1 MDALEARVKLLR
13 DTRGAVYVEFLAVFL
28 PLFMFFLSLIQLIFV
43 QTASI
48 ITQHSAMTAVRAAAV
63 VVHDDPA
70 AYGGV
75 AEGNVSGARLTDIQR
90 AAEIPLAALGP
101 EGQGVTVDIAGSY
114 TRDQVITVTV
124 NYDYKCRVPGGALV
138 VCGTSGIKKLA
149 AQASM
154 PNQGA
159 EYRYGK

>member
-1 MDALEARVKLLR
+1 MKLLR

-28 PLFMFFLSLIQLIFV
+28 PLFMCFLALVQLIFV
-43 QTASI
+43 QTASLV
-48 ITQHSAMTAVRAAAV
+48 TNHAAMTAVRAAV
-63 VVHDDPA
+63 VVIHDDPA

-75 AEGNVSGARLTDIQR
+75 AEGSVSGARLTDIQR

-101 EGQGVTVDIAGSY
+101 EGQGVTVDVGGSY
-114 TRDQVITVTV
+114 GRNEKVTVTV
-124 NYDYKCRVPGGALV
+124 TYDYKCRVPGGALI
-138 VCGTSGIKKLA
+138 VCGPDGIKTLA
-149 AQASM
+149 AVASM